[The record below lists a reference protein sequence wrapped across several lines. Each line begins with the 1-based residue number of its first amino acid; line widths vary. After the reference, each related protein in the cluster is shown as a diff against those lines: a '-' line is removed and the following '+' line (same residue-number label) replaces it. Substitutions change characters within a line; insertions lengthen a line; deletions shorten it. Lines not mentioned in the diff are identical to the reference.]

1 MNGWW
6 GDEAGK
12 GRRQGRGDIA
22 GEKKKKEGVRGDRK
36 EEGYSMTKEM
46 AFSA

>member
-6 GDEAGK
+6 GDEGGK

-22 GEKKKKEGVRGDRK
+22 GRERK